1 MRPYCGR
8 NSGGVA
14 GLTAVFALSP
24 HSLTCRTLQWGV
36 RTRQHNVCRDVL
48 ERVQWLQRQRGLWE
62 ARAYVVVPSRPAAN
76 GNDQSA
82 QQRQLSRPRKN
93 RAFTVGH
100 ACAPEWRASA
110 CKIALPCCRKSGHR
124 IARKAAQRCQF
135 AGQKLRPY
143 FGLAFGPAGSPGGP
157 PKSELSVGP
166 SMTRAT
172 FGAPLAAIRGTKTAA
187 GIRPRFW
194 PAEMHCWAALP
205 RRIGPAN
212 LTQMVFQKQHRGQLH
227 RRCASEPREAR
238 KTDWTATPRVE
249 PACTSDASIT
259 LPEPHLAGS
268 TVEA

>member
-1 MRPYCGR
+1 MRGHTRAARRHTRAVAVRANFDRAKIAKPLQL
-8 NSGGVA
+8 SLESAVGVCL
-14 GLTAVFALSP
+14 GLVWVIV
-24 HSLTCRTLQWGV
+24 WGV
-36 RTRQHNVCRDVL
+36 
-48 ERVQWLQRQRGLWE
+48 
-62 ARAYVVVPSRPAAN
+62 
-76 GNDQSA
+76 
-82 QQRQLSRPRKN
+82 
-93 RAFTVGH
+93 
-100 ACAPEWRASA
+100 
-110 CKIALPCCRKSGHR
+110 
-124 IARKAAQRCQF
+124 
-135 AGQKLRPY
+135 
-143 FGLAFGPAGSPGGP
+143 FGPARCPGGA